1 MPDKNG
7 AQNPD
12 SIESQQRGNTPISEQ
27 IDFSTILAAAV
38 HDMKNSLNLLV
49 QSVEQIVSTLPPEL
63 SDTRRQ
69 IVDLHYEANRM
80 NTGLVQILSLYRAN
94 RESLPVMIDQC
105 FVNELIEDIVLSN
118 QLYASQKN
126 ISIDNRCTDE
136 FAWYLDAD
144 LMYLLINDVLINA
157 LRYGTSDIIISVS
170 QQNDYLIIKIED
182 DGDGYPDHMLV
193 NNDAKPSD
201 FNVSQGR
208 TGLGLYFA
216 HLIACAHVRTT
227 NERVR
232 QGSIT
237 LSNGGAMGG
246 GVFEVKIP

>member
-1 MPDKNG
+1 MTTRSEKNNN
-7 AQNPD
+7 AELSTD
-12 SIESQQRGNTPISEQ
+12 SQF
-27 IDFSTILAAAV
+27 DFSTVLAAAV

-63 SDTRRQ
+63 SETRSQ

-94 RESLPVMIDQC
+94 RETLPVMIDQC
-105 FVNELIEDIVLSN
+105 FINELLEDIVLSN

-126 ISIDNRCTDE
+126 ISIKNQCTE
-136 FAWYLDAD
+136 ELAWYLDAD

-157 LRYGTSDIIISVS
+157 LRYGKSNIIINAY
-170 QQNDYLIIKIED
+170 QQDGYLVVKVED
-182 DGDGYPDHMLV
+182 DGNGYPDHMLV
-193 NNDAKPSD
+193 TVDTKPSD
-201 FNVSQGR
+201 FNVTQGR

-216 HLIACAHVRTT
+216 HLIARAHTKG
-227 NERVR
+227 EK
-232 QGSIT
+232 QGFIT
-237 LSNGGAMGG
+237 LSNGGILGG